1 MFSFAIVF
9 THFLFLFFI
18 SSTATNTTISNTLI
32 MFLFADIAESSK
44 FLPVKFR
51 MTPFKYAIPKSVK
64 IRGIVI
70 AYCLAK
76 E

>member
-1 MFSFAIVF
+1 
-9 THFLFLFFI
+9 
-18 SSTATNTTISNTLI
+18 